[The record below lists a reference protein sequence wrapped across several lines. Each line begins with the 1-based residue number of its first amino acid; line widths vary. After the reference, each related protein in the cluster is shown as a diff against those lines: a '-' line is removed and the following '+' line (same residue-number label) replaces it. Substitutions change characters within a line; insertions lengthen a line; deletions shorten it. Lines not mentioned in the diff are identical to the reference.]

1 MSRFLIGIDE
11 VGRGPLAGPV
21 AVCAFCLKEEILE
34 DFIKEIFGGKIRD
47 SKKMTKKKREEI
59 AEIVTK
65 KKKEGLLDFKIST
78 AEASVIDKYGINPS
92 IKKSLEK
99 SILGLGLDPKSVIV
113 FLDGGLKAPDI
124 FINQETII
132 KGDSS
137 NALIATASILAK
149 VYRDSLMVKY
159 AQEYTQYKFE
169 KNMGYGTKAHMD
181 ALRETGI
188 SPIHRVSYLKNL

>member
-34 DFIKEIFGGKIRD
+34 DFIKEIFGSKIRD

-99 SILGLGLDPKSVIV
+99 SILGLDLDPKSVIV
-113 FLDGGLKAPDI
+113 FLDGGLRAPDI

-169 KNMGYGTKAHMD
+169 KNMGYGTKAHID

>member
-1 MSRFLIGIDE
+1 MCRFLIGIDE

-65 KKKEGLLDFKIST
+65 KKKEGLVDFKIST

>member
-99 SILGLGLDPKSVIV
+99 SILGLDLDPKSVIV

-169 KNMGYGTKAHMD
+169 KNMGYGTKAHID

>member
-34 DFIKEIFGGKIRD
+34 DFIKEIFGSKIRD

-59 AEIVTK
+59 TKIVTK

-99 SILGLGLDPKSVIV
+99 SILGLDLDPKSVIV

-169 KNMGYGTKAHMD
+169 KNMGYGTKAHID